1 MADGERLRYEISE
14 DLKRLP
20 RAAEE
25 PLKAYKA
32 FEVINRSAKI
42 ALFIDEA
49 HRTQSSDL
57 GDNLFAAFPTRR
69 GSRSPARR

>member
-1 MADGERLRYEISE
+1 MIF
-14 DLKRLP
+14 KRLP

-25 PLKAYKA
+25 PLMAYKA

-42 ALFIDEA
+42 AVFIDEA

-57 GDNLFAAFPTRR
+57 GDNLFAGFPNAA
-69 GSRSPARR
+69 GWRSPARR